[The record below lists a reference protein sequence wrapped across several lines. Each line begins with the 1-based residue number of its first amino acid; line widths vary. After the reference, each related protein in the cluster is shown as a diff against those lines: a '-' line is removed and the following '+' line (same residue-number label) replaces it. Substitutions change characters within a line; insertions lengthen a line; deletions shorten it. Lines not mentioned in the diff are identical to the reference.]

1 MSRPADIARAL
12 FVLTGAIAQVAL
24 GALPFILG
32 WDSTIAARSQ
42 DAQTLLTPAGYAF
55 SIWSVLFFGCAIY
68 AGVHLFRLGSPVM
81 RRTGWFAGAAF
92 WLNAAWE
99 TWVPAFG
106 IEAVSLV
113 FILGC
118 WIACLAFILIE
129 SGARETGLF
138 DRAVRLPLFAL
149 GGWLNAAAAV
159 NLLAVLE
166 VYDVPFLGSG
176 EDQAALVV
184 LGGALLAAGAVI
196 IRTGSASY
204 ALAVGW
210 ALIGINLALMDND
223 GASAVIAVTF
233 YAAVFALPA
242 LVLLGWA
249 GRLRAR
255 QRATRAEPQPA

>member
-1 MSRPADIARAL
+1 MRRPTNNARAL
-12 FVLTGAIAQVAL
+12 FVLSGAVAQVVL

-55 SIWSVLFFGCAIY
+55 SIWSVLFAGCAIY
-68 AGVHLFRLGSPVM
+68 AVVHLFRRASPSM

-92 WLNAAWE
+92 WLNGAWE

-113 FILGC
+113 IILGC
-118 WIACLAFILIE
+118 WVACLAFILIE
-129 SGARETGLF
+129 SGARETSVF

-176 EDQAALVV
+176 ADPAALVV
-184 LGGALLAAGAVI
+184 LSGALLAAGAVI
-196 IRTGSASY
+196 VRTGSVSY

-210 ALIGINLALMDND
+210 ALAGIVSALMSNYTPTMIDSV
-223 GASAVIAVTF
+223 AF

-249 GRLRAR
+249 GLLRAHLKG
-255 QRATRAEPQPA
+255 QRAAPQAP

>member
-12 FVLTGAIAQVAL
+12 FVLSGSIAQVAL

-32 WDSTIAARSQ
+32 WDSTIAARSLE
-42 DAQTLLTPAGYAF
+42 AQTLLTPAGYAF
-55 SIWSVLFFGCAIY
+55 SIWSVLFIGCAIY

-92 WLNAAWE
+92 WLNGAWE

-113 FILGC
+113 IILGC
-118 WIACLAFILIE
+118 WIACLSFILIE

-166 VYDVPFLGSG
+166 VYEVPFLGSG
-176 EDQAALVV
+176 EDPAALVV
-184 LGGALLAAGAVI
+184 LGVALLAAGAVI
-196 IRTGSASY
+196 LRTGSLSY
-204 ALAVGW
+204 ALAVAW
-210 ALIGINLALMDND
+210 ALIGINMGLMDD
-223 GASAVIAVTF
+223 YTPTAVISVTF
-233 YAAVFALPA
+233 YAAVYVVPA

-249 GRLRAR
+249 GRLRAHL
-255 QRATRAEPQPA
+255 QGKRAASAPT